1 MEAISDFA
9 DFVRCHE
16 PVFLYMMAMKN
27 KAIRKAEFK
36 KMQETVEYGKR
47 RLEELER
54 LMDKLYE
61 DNTFGRLSDDVYER
75 RVSKYEKEQKE
86 LAITVS
92 EAQAVLDKAEQKSLD
107 LRLLLRTFRE
117 MTDIKELTPTL
128 VNSLIERIEVHN
140 NDKSSGHCYV
150 KVYIYFTAVGMFKI
164 PTEDETIIMMEE
176 IRKNPHEYR
185 FAA

>member
-1 MEAISDFA
+1 
-9 DFVRCHE
+9 
-16 PVFLYMMAMKN
+16 
-27 KAIRKAEFK
+27 
-36 KMQETVEYGKR
+36 MQETVEYGKR

-150 KVYIYFTAVGMFKI
+150 KVDIYFTGVGMISI
-164 PTEDETIIMMEE
+164 PSEEELLAMMED
-176 IRKNPHEYR
+176 IRKNPEEYR
-185 FAA
+185 LAA

>member
-9 DFVRCHE
+9 DFVCCHE
-16 PVFLYMMAMKN
+16 PVFLYMMVMKN

-92 EAQAVLDKAEQKSLD
+92 EAQAVLDKVEQKSLD

-117 MTDIKELTPTL
+117 MTDIKELGQFS
-128 VNSLIERIEVHN
+128 N
-140 NDKSSGHCYV
+140 
-150 KVYIYFTAVGMFKI
+150 
-164 PTEDETIIMMEE
+164 
-176 IRKNPHEYR
+176 
-185 FAA
+185 

>member
-16 PVFLYMMAMKN
+16 PVFLYMMAM
-27 KAIRKAEFK
+27 IRKAEFK

-47 RLEELER
+47 RPEELER

-150 KVYIYFTAVGMFKI
+150 KVHIYFTAVGMFKI
-164 PTEDETIIMMEE
+164 PTEDEIVVMMEE
-176 IRKNPHEYR
+176 ILKNPQEYR
-185 FAA
+185 FAV

>member
-1 MEAISDFA
+1 
-9 DFVRCHE
+9 
-16 PVFLYMMAMKN
+16 
-27 KAIRKAEFK
+27 
-36 KMQETVEYGKR
+36 
-47 RLEELER
+47 
-54 LMDKLYE
+54 MDKLYE

-150 KVYIYFTAVGMFKI
+150 KWIFTLQ
-164 PTEDETIIMMEE
+164 
-176 IRKNPHEYR
+176 R
-185 FAA
+185 

>member
-1 MEAISDFA
+1 
-9 DFVRCHE
+9 
-16 PVFLYMMAMKN
+16 
-27 KAIRKAEFK
+27 
-36 KMQETVEYGKR
+36 
-47 RLEELER
+47 
-54 LMDKLYE
+54 MDKLYE

-140 NDKSSGHCYV
+140 NDK
-150 KVYIYFTAVGMFKI
+150 
-164 PTEDETIIMMEE
+164 
-176 IRKNPHEYR
+176 
-185 FAA
+185 

>member
-16 PVFLYMMAMKN
+16 PVFLYMMAMKS

-92 EAQAVLDKAEQKSLD
+92 EAQAVLDKAEQK
-107 LRLLLRTFRE
+107 
-117 MTDIKELTPTL
+117 
-128 VNSLIERIEVHN
+128 VLI
-140 NDKSSGHCYV
+140 
-150 KVYIYFTAVGMFKI
+150 
-164 PTEDETIIMMEE
+164 
-176 IRKNPHEYR
+176 
-185 FAA
+185 